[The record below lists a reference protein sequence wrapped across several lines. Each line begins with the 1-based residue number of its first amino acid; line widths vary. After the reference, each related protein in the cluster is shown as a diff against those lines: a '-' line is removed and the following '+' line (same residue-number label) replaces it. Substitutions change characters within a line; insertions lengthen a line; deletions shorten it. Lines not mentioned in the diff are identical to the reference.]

1 MTALRTTHGN
11 NLDISHV
18 CELFGKTK
26 QAYYKR
32 RGNVEMSTTF
42 RRDIALDFIREVRS
56 HDPGIGGRKIWTIYR
71 REFTGDH
78 PLGRDKFCD
87 ILSESGLTI
96 RRRTRKPRTTDSTH
110 GLPTYPNLVKSF
122 VPTASNQLWVSDIT
136 YILLGNP
143 DGSYRFCYLTLVLDG
158 YSEEILGWCVGETL
172 DTKYPLEA
180 LRMALRRFKSKIGDK
195 SLIHHT
201 DRGVQYASAAYVSLL
216 QKYRIRISMTE
227 NGDPKE
233 NAQAE
238 RINNTMKN
246 ELLKGMH
253 FTNISEVQAAVGK
266 AVEFYNNRRPHKS
279 IGMQTP
285 AEATGSTGERD
296 LRWHSWRQEAIKK
309 LADQGLI
316 TEKGL
321 PLRPESTKATGPAA

>member
-1 MTALRTTHGN
+1 MTALRATHGN

-96 RRRTRKPRTTDSTH
+96 RRRMRKPRTTDSTH

-122 VPTASNQLWVSDIT
+122 VPTASNQIWVSDIT

-266 AVEFYNNRRPHKS
+266 AVEFYNNRRPHMS

-285 AEATGSTGERD
+285 VEATGSTGERD

-309 LADQGLI
+309 LADQCLI

-321 PLRPESTKATGPAA
+321 PLRPESTKAIGPAT